1 MRIHT
6 IILLI
11 GIGLLACACSEKDHP
26 VSQTEGQPLT
36 FSATISNNQTTS
48 RVNDGPITSGSYYL
62 TFTNGGGNQQT
73 VSALFDSGTGYPFL
87 SNSDGTADPLTWG
100 YIKNDNNN
108 CILTLD
114 NVPGES
120 TSKSVVTLDKS
131 YEASV
136 YDESNSS
143 NDIVWGEFAATYNTS
158 PINFT
163 LYHQMACVQVNIDT
177 EEEDI
182 EKLIE
187 KGVIVSLLGIKTM
200 PETFDRA
207 TGKVSA
213 KDDTKN
219 VDLLNGTL
227 DGYGNTPTFIFPP
240 QTFTEEYRP
249 RLQIKLSDNKTYT
262 GALPRVMFTGTKDE
276 NEDENDPISSY
287 ELAFSA
293 GKKLT
298 IYVDLKES
306 IKEQE
311 ILFLPA
317 VVEDWVD
324 KGKVTIVSPQLG
336 IYTEEDYKAVVDAYN
351 AYYKGQ
357 NEENKEILE
366 RYATY
371 SETDGKWTIRIFA
384 NIGQDDSEPKM
395 KFNNGDS
402 LNLIFNGHTVYG
414 YNNQKNLIEETTEE
428 EEVEP

>member
-36 FSATISNNQTTS
+36 FSATISSNQTTS
-48 RVNDGPITSGSYYL
+48 RVNDGPITSGRYYL
-62 TFTNGGGNQQT
+62 TFTNGGGSQQT

-120 TSKSVVTLDKS
+120 TSESVVTLNES
-131 YEASV
+131 YEASA

-143 NDIVWGEFAATYNTS
+143 NDIVWGKVITSYNKS
-158 PINFT
+158 PIEFT
-163 LYHQMACVQVNIDT
+163 LSHQMACVQVNIDT

-187 KGVIVSLLGIKTM
+187 KGVTVSLLGIKAM
-200 PETFDRA
+200 PKTFNRA
-207 TGKVSA
+207 TGEVSV

-219 VDLLNGTL
+219 VELLNGTL

-240 QTFTEEYRP
+240 QTFTETYRP
-249 RLQIKLSDNKTYT
+249 QLQIKLSDNKTYT

-276 NEDENDPISSY
+276 NEDDPISSY

-336 IYTEEDYKAVVDAYN
+336 IYTEKDYEAVVDAYN
-351 AYYKGQ
+351 K
-357 NEENKEILE
+357 ENKEILE

-371 SETDGKWTIRIFA
+371 SETDGKWTICIFA
-384 NIGQDDSEPKM
+384 NIGQTGSEGPTV
-395 KFNNGDS
+395 KFNNGNS
-402 LNLIFNGHTVYG
+402 LNLKFNGHTVYG
-414 YNNQKNLIEETTEE
+414 YGEKDQENLIEETTEK

>member
-11 GIGLLACACSEKDHP
+11 GIGLLACACSEKEHP

-36 FSATISNNQTTS
+36 FSATISSNQTTS
-48 RVNDGPITSGSYYL
+48 RVNDGPITSGRYYL

-100 YIKNDNNN
+100 YIKNDNDK

-120 TSKSVVTLDKS
+120 TSESLDES

-143 NDIVWGEFAATYNTS
+143 NDIVWGEFAASYNKS
-158 PINFT
+158 PIEFT
-163 LYHQMACVQVNIDT
+163 LSHQMACVQVNIDT
-177 EEEDI
+177 EEDDV

-187 KGVIVSLLGIKTM
+187 KGVTVSLLGIKTM

-249 RLQIKLSDNKTYT
+249 RLQIKLSDNTTYT

-276 NEDENDPISSY
+276 NEDDPISSY

-317 VVEDWVD
+317 VVEEWVN
-324 KGKVTIVSPQLG
+324 KGNVTIVSPQLG
-336 IYTEEDYKAVVDAYN
+336 IYTEEDYEAVVNAYN
-351 AYYKGQ
+351 DG
-357 NEENKEILE
+357 EVDILA

-371 SETDGKWTIRIFA
+371 SETEGKWTIRIFA
-384 NIGQDDSEPKM
+384 NIPGEEAPV
-395 KFNNGDS
+395 KFKDKNFILD
-402 LNLIFNGHTVYG
+402 FNGHTVYG
-414 YNNQKNLIEETTEE
+414 CKQENYDNLIETTEE